1 MICFWKEKKVEFE
14 EGSKSLVA
22 VIGTVF
28 REPPSLNSAKM
39 ESEEWLVGFRN
50 SSKVWIAA

>member
-1 MICFWKEKKVEFE
+1 MICFWKEKKVELDE
-14 EGSKSLVA
+14 ESKSLVA
-22 VIGTVF
+22 AMGAAF
-28 REPPSLNSAKM
+28 GEPPSLNSAKM